1 MDGHENEIISSSILT
16 LIKMIVIQAREVTA
30 TRLATEQRRGAGR
43 AMAGRVQAQ
52 TKDKAMTEVVMALD
66 QVTAYL

>member
-1 MDGHENEIISSSILT
+1 MT
-16 LIKMIVIQAREVTA
+16 LIKMRAIQAREVTA
-30 TRLATEQRRGAGR
+30 ARLDTEQRRGLGR
-43 AMAGRVQAQ
+43 AGAGRVQAQ